1 MLRRLRVRCAE
12 DAGRVLLRGH
22 LQVRPQLRLPPVVRL
37 PGLQSMI
44 TGAERDDALS
54 RLLAR
59 RGAAVRRLAARLGS
73 EADAEDVFQ
82 HALLIA
88 LERLEQVRAPERL
101 EAWFDAIARREATRH
116 LRRSAAPPRALE
128 HELASPPLIEQDRC
142 ACALRLLD
150 ELPAAYAQILR
161 AVELEEEPLRAFA
174 DREAISLSNAG
185 VRLHRARHR
194 LRGLLAS
201 CCGTT
206 SARACASCGCE
217 E

>member
-1 MLRRLRVRCAE
+1 MRVRRAE
-12 DAGRVLLRGH
+12 DGGRLLLRGH
-22 LQVRPQLRLPPVVRL
+22 LQVRPGLRLPAVLRL
-37 PGLQSMI
+37 PWRQGMMAA
-44 TGAERDDALS
+44 AEREAALS

-88 LERLEQVRAPERL
+88 LERLEQVRSPEHL

-128 HELASPPLIEQDRC
+128 HELASPPQIEQDRC
-142 ACALRLLD
+142 GCALRLLD
-150 ELPAAYAQILR
+150 ELPVAYAQILR

-206 SARACASCGCE
+206 STRACASCGCDE
-217 E
+217 

>member
-1 MLRRLRVRCAE
+1 MRVRRAE
-12 DAGRVLLRGH
+12 DGGRLLLRGH
-22 LQVRPQLRLPPVVRL
+22 LQVRPGLRLPAVLRL
-37 PGLQSMI
+37 PWRQGMMAA
-44 TGAERDDALS
+44 AEREAALS

-88 LERLEQVRAPERL
+88 LERLEQVRDPERL

-116 LRRSAAPPRALE
+116 LRNASPRELGLE
-128 HELASPPLIEQDRC
+128 LELELAGEEAMEQDRC
-142 ACALRLLD
+142 GCALRLLN
-150 ELPAAYAQILR
+150 ELPEPYATILR
-161 AVELEEEPLRAFA
+161 AVALEEEPLRTFA

-206 SARACASCGCE
+206 STRACASCGCDE
-217 E
+217 